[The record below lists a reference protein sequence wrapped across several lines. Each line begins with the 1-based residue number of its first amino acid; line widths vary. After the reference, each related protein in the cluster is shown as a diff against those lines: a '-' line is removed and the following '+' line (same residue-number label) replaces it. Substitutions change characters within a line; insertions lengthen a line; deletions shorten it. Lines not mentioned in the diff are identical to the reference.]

1 MSQAINA
8 SNKEG
13 LEGEIVQIQK
23 EIEILSKDDRQQIR
37 VKIREETVA
46 SHQERLEM
54 IDQQQYRVDEL
65 LFQCDRCEASLS
77 RTRIELASLQAGSSE
92 TSVSAV
98 TETLQRTIAQAKE
111 VQDELR
117 RLGF

>member
-1 MSQAINA
+1 M
-8 SNKEG
+8 
-13 LEGEIVQIQK
+13 
-23 EIEILSKDDRQQIR
+23 
-37 VKIREETVA
+37 A
-46 SHQERLEM
+46 SHLELLEM
-54 IDQQQYRVDEL
+54 IDQQQYRIDEL
-65 LFQCDRCEASLS
+65 LFQCDRCEAALF
-77 RTRIELASLQAGSSE
+77 RTRIELASVQAGSSE